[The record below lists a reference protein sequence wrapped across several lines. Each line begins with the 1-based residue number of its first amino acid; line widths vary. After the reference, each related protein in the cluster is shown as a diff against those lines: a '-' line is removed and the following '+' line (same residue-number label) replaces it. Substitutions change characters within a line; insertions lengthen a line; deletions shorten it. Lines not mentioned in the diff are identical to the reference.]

1 MPADSSAESNGL
13 VIEGNAT
20 SGGKLCHYAVMMPY
34 AAYLRIYEPLSA
46 FTEPDRTR
54 WAAYATSAARS
65 RRMNALA
72 EECTEALRR
81 VVAVPPV
88 LIPERESEHAYV
100 RWAEGVT
107 YVCPWQTR
115 LRSWL
120 ALSELRA
127 TSAAPLADAFAPEQ
141 AERAAAAFRT
151 READLAA
158 ERVHIRTSTWSVP
171 FTWFVPFVPT
181 DRQRHP
187 EPPGADGYSEPPGTD
202 SADPAGPA
210 TAVGRAL
217 VYTTVVSQARL
228 RVSRALAV
236 LRGAIRLLPD
246 SRGPLACEALATEA
260 ELADLSR
267 WLEEFHPYSLIELDY
282 GGLVRLLSDQ
292 ALRAD
297 ESVAEISAA
306 IEALARSEWE
316 VAVAMHQRVATRWHV
331 PRVTAYAN

>member
-1 MPADSSAESNGL
+1 
-13 VIEGNAT
+13 
-20 SGGKLCHYAVMMPY
+20 MMPY

-72 EECTEALRR
+72 EEYGEALRR
-81 VVAVPPV
+81 VVTVPPV
-88 LIPERESEHAYV
+88 LVPDRESDHAYV

-127 TSAAPLADAFAPEQ
+127 TATAPLADAFAPDQ
-141 AERAAAAFRT
+141 AQQAAAAFRAH
-151 READLAA
+151 EADLAG
-158 ERVHIRTSTWSVP
+158 ERVYIRTSTWSMP
-171 FTWFVPFVPT
+171 FTWFVPFVAT
-181 DRQRHP
+181 DRRRPP
-187 EPPGADGYSEPPGTD
+187 EPPGSDP
-202 SADPAGPA
+202 ADPAGPA
-210 TAVGRAL
+210 TAVERTLRYA
-217 VYTTVVSQARL
+217 TTMSQARR
-228 RVSRALAV
+228 RVSRAIAV

-246 SRGPLACEALATEA
+246 SRGPLVCEALATEA
-260 ELADLSR
+260 ELDGLSQ

-316 VAVAMHQRVATRWHV
+316 VAMAMHQRVTARWRV

>member
-1 MPADSSAESNGL
+1 
-13 VIEGNAT
+13 
-20 SGGKLCHYAVMMPY
+20 MMPY
-34 AAYLRIYEPLSA
+34 AAYLRVYEPLSA

-54 WAAYATSAARS
+54 WAAYATSAARP

-72 EECTEALRR
+72 EEYTEALRR

-88 LIPERESEHAYV
+88 LVPQRESEHAYV
-100 RWAEGVT
+100 RWLEGVT

-127 TSAAPLADAFAPEQ
+127 TAEPPFADAFAREQ
-141 AERAAAAFRT
+141 AERAAAAFRDH
-151 READLAA
+151 EAEAAA
-158 ERVHIRTSTWSVP
+158 ERVFIRTSTWSVP
-171 FTWFVPFVPT
+171 FTWFVPFAATERWLGEAEHGEPHGGSVGASSG
-181 DRQRHP
+181 QQGVV
-187 EPPGADGYSEPPGTD
+187 PPGLTTLLY
-202 SADPAGPA
+202 A
-210 TAVGRAL
+210 T
-217 VYTTVVSQARL
+217 TMSQARQ

-236 LRGAIRLLPD
+236 LRGAIRLLPE
-246 SRGPLACEALATEA
+246 SRGPLLREALATEA
-260 ELADLSR
+260 NLTGLAR

-282 GGLVRLLSDQ
+282 GGLVHLLSDQ

-316 VAVAMHQRVATRWHV
+316 VAVAMQQRVLARWRI
-331 PRVTAYAN
+331 PRVTACAN